1 MPTTKALVAP
11 RRLLALTLLLA
22 GIATASGGCI
32 VVPVG
37 GHGGGYGGGH
47 GGGYGG
53 PRHRAVIVPFL
64 PLPGVVV
71 RPYRAW

>member
-1 MPTTKALVAP
+1 MRTAKVLVAS
-11 RRLLALTLLLA
+11 RRLLTLMLLLV

-37 GHGGGYGGGH
+37 GC
-47 GGGYGG
+47 GG
-53 PRHRAVIVPFL
+53 PRHAVVAPIPVPV
-64 PLPGVVV
+64 VVV

>member
-1 MPTTKALVAP
+1 MPTTKALVAS
-11 RRLLALTLLLA
+11 RRLLALMLLLV

-37 GHGGGYGGGH
+37 GR
-47 GGGYGG
+47 GG
-53 PRHRAVIVPFL
+53 PRHAAIVA
-64 PLPGVVV
+64 PLPVPVVVV